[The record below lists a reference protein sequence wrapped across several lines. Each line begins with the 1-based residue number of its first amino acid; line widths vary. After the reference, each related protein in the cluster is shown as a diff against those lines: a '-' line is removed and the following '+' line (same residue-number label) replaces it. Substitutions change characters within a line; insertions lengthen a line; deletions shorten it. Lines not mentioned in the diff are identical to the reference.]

1 MDESKLA
8 QGLALNTVNGDRDR
22 KAVDV
27 VEVGAGTT
35 GITGA
40 MQIAHTAATFELPV
54 AMMNCPANFMAHLE
68 SVRAD
73 GSLSHWVAKAP
84 GGRTVEW
91 DEALNAATK
100 LGPPKYEFGSLPL
113 PEVAI
118 PGKKSRQ
125 G

>member
-1 MDESKLA
+1 MDGWGRQVAEA
-8 QGLALNTVNGDRDR
+8 
-22 KAVDV
+22 
-27 VEVGAGTT
+27 EVGEKGSSNGANYIKANDGKLWRFRDQDVNAYQQEHQDLIASIRAGAPLNEARAVAESTL
-35 GITGA
+35 
-40 MQIAHTAATFELPV
+40 TAI
-54 AMMNCPANFMAHLE
+54 MGRE
-68 SVRAD
+68 SAY
-73 GSLSHWVAKAP
+73 L
-84 GGRTVEW
+84 GRTVEW